1 MANLWNQGSNNVEEK
16 KNDKVIL
23 NSYDEKNHVTVITD
37 GMTVTG
43 NIVTDGD
50 IVLEGKVIGDISCND
65 LKFGKLG
72 VLQGNITANNVTLSN
87 SLKSNVSCKG
97 LVYVNE
103 GTHHDGDIVADK
115 VICEGSITGNVK
127 CTTSLQL
134 KSNGTIKGNCTSYCF
149 NIEDGAVL
157 NGKLTTKRKE

>member
-1 MANLWNQGSNNVEEK
+1 MANLWNQDSKTEDK
-16 KNDKVIL
+16 KTDVIL
-23 NSYDEKNHVTVITD
+23 NSYEEKNRVTIVTE

-43 NIVTDGD
+43 NIETDGD

-87 SLKSNVSCKG
+87 SLKSNVNCKG
-97 LVYVNE
+97 LVYVNA

-127 CTTSLQL
+127 CTSSLQL

-149 NIEDGAVL
+149 TIEDGAVI
-157 NGKLTTKRKE
+157 NGKITTKRKE